1 MLESS
6 RIEELARRLA
16 AGIPEALG
24 TARRDLESNFKA
36 VLQSTLGRLDLTT
49 REEFDVQSRLLER
62 LASRLEQA
70 ETRVGELEARLR
82 GLEGAVPPVS
92 DQKPS

>member
-1 MLESS
+1 MLDNT
-6 RIEELARRLA
+6 RIEDLARKLA

-24 TARRDLESNFKA
+24 SARRDLESNFKA
-36 VLQSTLGRLDLTT
+36 VLQSALGRLDLTT

-70 ETRVGELEARLR
+70 ESRVGELESRLHD
-82 GLEGAVPPVS
+82 LEAALPPVS
-92 DQKPS
+92 D

>member
-1 MLESS
+1 MFDNT

-24 TARRDLESNFKA
+24 SARRDLESNFKV
-36 VLQSTLGRLDLTT
+36 VLQSALGRLDLTT

-62 LASRLEQA
+62 LAGRLAQAESRVAELESRL
-70 ETRVGELEARLR
+70 RDLEA
-82 GLEGAVPPVS
+82 AVPPVS
-92 DQKPS
+92 D

>member
-1 MLESS
+1 MLDTT

-16 AGIPEALG
+16 AGIPEAFG
-24 TARRDLESNFKA
+24 STRRDLESNFKA

-62 LASRLEQA
+62 LAARLEQA
-70 ETRVGELEARLR
+70 EARVGALEQQVRALEA
-82 GLEGAVPPVS
+82 GLPPVS
-92 DQKPS
+92 D

>member
-1 MLESS
+1 MLDTT

-16 AGIPEALG
+16 AGIPEAFG

-62 LASRLEQA
+62 LATRLEQA
-70 ETRVGELEARLR
+70 ESRIGELEDQVRK
-82 GLEGAVPPVS
+82 LEATLPSVS
-92 DQKPS
+92 D

>member
-1 MLESS
+1 MLDSS
-6 RIEELARRLA
+6 RIEDLARRLA

-24 TARRDLESNFKA
+24 SARRDLENNFKT

-62 LASRLEQA
+62 LASRLERA
-70 ETRVGELEARLR
+70 ESRIGELEARLR
-82 GLEGAVPPVS
+82 DLEAGLPPVS
-92 DQKPS
+92 D

>member
-1 MLESS
+1 MLDNS
-6 RIEELARRLA
+6 RLEDLARRLA

-24 TARRDLESNFKA
+24 SARRDLENNFKA
-36 VLQSTLGRLDLTT
+36 VLQSTLGRLELTT

-70 ETRVGELEARLR
+70 ESRVGVLESRLR
-82 GLEGAVPPVS
+82 EMESALPPVS
-92 DQKPS
+92 D